1 MKKTLAIML
10 ALIMVLALV
19 PTVAFAEEPNKI
31 YVDATNG
38 KDDQEGVGT
47 TSDKAY
53 KSLDKAMEAAV
64 SGDTIYLAAGTYCG
78 NSANPSQAGNGAK
91 KNLTF
96 VGAGSDKTTWQ
107 IRAMENNTSGDGPCD
122 YSFDGSDRIT
132 FEKMTVVG
140 SVYPDGITI
149 KANDYQGFVR
159 INHLKLKDCTF
170 NGRADYWGY
179 ETTEFEN
186 VTFYAPGTEASGI
199 KGVGY
204 SLWTWT
210 GTEYTF
216 NNCTFNSAGKVINVY
231 HEDPKIATTINF
243 NNCTVSST
251 EPESLSVMNIND
263 TYVDSFT
270 INFNGKNTINDIKAD
285 GIHETDG
292 SHASAAKDTANKKKT
307 SEQATCSKLFE
318 FNMKYGNGN
327 NGKTTVKIDGQTV
340 WKGGQRVSHAIDTE
354 NDKYTD
360 GYKDNAFEIIKDD
373 TTGVYVKTCKYC
385 GYTEPFY
392 GELSNEIGL
401 KRTVRQGQEVKI
413 ETTNPKDTYKVNG
426 SSGITVDYTATM
438 DMTKLKWEKQ
448 GSLYDDEITPWQ
460 MLAMQPGWITKDTVV
475 FLKFTFDK
483 NIDLGTFQT
492 NYNNATTSE
501 AKEKLLKLESN
512 MFKIAD
518 EGGVQFDIEKR
529 EMTIKCNWNWNKE
542 TGHAPEPKITLN
554 GYGLPVKNDWNGS
567 KQIDIT
573 NSGCVS
579 GTVHIKNPGTEK
591 KVAMAE
597 IGPNVAVNQVSSA
610 TPSLDTIQIP
620 IVGGCKTDEFTLY
633 YGGGGSSGDSG
644 HSYYYPTTTPVP
656 VIVIPPKTGDMTVWQ
671 SILHFLG
678 IK

>member
-1 MKKTLAIML
+1 MKKTLALIL
-10 ALIMVLALV
+10 TFIMVLALV
-19 PTVAFAEEPNKI
+19 PSVALAADPVAWIGEKGYATLGEAVKDAE
-31 YVDATNG
+31 
-38 KDDQEGVGT
+38 
-47 TSDKAY
+47 
-53 KSLDKAMEAAV
+53 
-64 SGDTIYLAAGTYCG
+64 SGDTITLGEGDYSLYDVCGHTGALGSSKDYTAG
-78 NSANPSQAGNGAK
+78 K
-91 KNLTF
+91 DLTF
-96 VGAGSDKTTWQ
+96 IGKGEKTIWQ
-107 IRAMENNTSGDGPCD
+107 IGSKTPDPEKEKGEFNGD
-122 YSFDGSDRIT
+122 YSFDGAGTVT
-132 FEKMTVVG
+132 FKKMTLRA
-140 SVYPDGITI
+140 P
-149 KANDYQGFVR
+149 
-159 INHLKLKDCTF
+159 LKDSGKGWNYLGF
-170 NGRADYWGY
+170 IRADNTIVENCTMFGKTFYWGY
-179 ETTEFEN
+179 KSAKFTNTTFN
-186 VTFYAPGTEASGI
+186 CPDDDYA
-199 KGVGY
+199 
-204 SLWTWT
+204 LWTYSSPT
-210 GTEYTF
+210 MTF
-216 NNCTFNSAGKVINVY
+216 DNCTFNSSGKVINVY
-231 HEDPKIATTINF
+231 NEGGTKNVEVNF
-243 NNCTVSST
+243 NNCTVNSENT
-251 EPESLSVMNIND
+251 DSLSVMNIND
-263 TYVDSFT
+263 ALVDSFT
-270 INFNGKNTINDIKAD
+270 INFNGKNTIKGIKAD
-285 GIHETDG
+285 GIQKTDG
-292 SHASAAKDTANKKKT
+292 SHASAAQGSENGTKT

-327 NGKTTVKIDGQTV
+327 NKRTTVNIDGKTVWQDGKKV
-340 WKGGQRVSHAIDTE
+340 RHAIDTT

-401 KRTVRQGQEVKI
+401 KRTVRQNKNS
-413 ETTNPKDTYKVNG
+413 NPVPADDADPNKYKVAN

-460 MLAMQPGWITKDTVV
+460 MLAMQPGWITEDTVV

-554 GYGLPVKNDWNGS
+554 GYGLPVTNDWNGS
-567 KQIDIT
+567 KQINIE

-579 GTVHIKNPGTEK
+579 GTVHIKYINPRPDAK
-591 KVAMAE
+591 KIAE
-597 IGPNVAVNQVSSA
+597 TVHNVAANVQVQN
-610 TPSLDTIQIP
+610 TYPPVDNTIKIP

-633 YGGGGSSGDSG
+633 YGGGSSGDSG
-644 HSYYYPTTTPVP
+644 HSYYHPTTTPVP

>member
-1 MKKTLAIML
+1 MKKTLALIL
-10 ALIMVLALV
+10 TFIMVLALV
-19 PTVAFAEEPNKI
+19 PSVALAADPVAWIGEKGYATLGEAVKDAE
-31 YVDATNG
+31 
-38 KDDQEGVGT
+38 
-47 TSDKAY
+47 
-53 KSLDKAMEAAV
+53 
-64 SGDTIYLAAGTYCG
+64 SGDTITLGEGDYSLYDVCGHTGALGSSKDYTAG
-78 NSANPSQAGNGAK
+78 K
-91 KNLTF
+91 DLTF
-96 VGAGSDKTTWQ
+96 IGKGEKTIWQ
-107 IRAMENNTSGDGPCD
+107 IGSKTPDPEKEKGEFNGD
-122 YSFDGSDRIT
+122 YSFDGAGTVT
-132 FEKMTVVG
+132 FKKMTLRA
-140 SVYPDGITI
+140 P
-149 KANDYQGFVR
+149 
-159 INHLKLKDCTF
+159 LKDSGKGWNYLGFIRADNTIVENCTMFGKTFYGGYKSAKFTNTTF
-170 NGRADYWGY
+170 NCPDDDY
-179 ETTEFEN
+179 
-186 VTFYAPGTEASGI
+186 A
-199 KGVGY
+199 
-204 SLWTWT
+204 LWTYSSPT
-210 GTEYTF
+210 MTF
-216 NNCTFNSAGKVINVY
+216 DNCTFNSSGKVINVY
-231 HEDPKIATTINF
+231 NEGGTKNVEVNF
-243 NNCTVSST
+243 NNCTVNSENT
-251 EPESLSVMNIND
+251 DSLSVMNIND
-263 TYVDSFT
+263 ALVDSFT
-270 INFNGKNTINDIKAD
+270 INFNGKNTIKGIKAD
-285 GIHETDG
+285 GIQKTDG
-292 SHASAAKDTANKKKT
+292 SHASAAQGSENGRKT

-327 NGKTTVKIDGQTV
+327 NKRTTVNIDGKTVWQDGKKV
-340 WKGGQRVSHAIDTE
+340 RHAIDTT

-401 KRTVRQGQEVKI
+401 KRTVRQNKNS
-413 ETTNPKDTYKVNG
+413 NPVPADDADPNKYKVAN

-460 MLAMQPGWITKDTVV
+460 MLAMQPGWITEDTVV

-554 GYGLPVKNDWNGS
+554 GYDLPVTNDWNGS
-567 KQIDIT
+567 KQINIE

-579 GTVHIKNPGTEK
+579 GTVHIKYINPRPDAK
-591 KVAMAE
+591 KIAE
-597 IGPNVAVNQVSSA
+597 TVHNVAANVQVQN
-610 TPSLDTIQIP
+610 TYPPVDNTIKIP

-633 YGGGGSSGDSG
+633 YGGGSSGDNG
-644 HSYYYPTTTPVP
+644 GGYYHPTTTPVP

>member
-1 MKKTLAIML
+1 MKKTLALIL
-10 ALIMVLALV
+10 TFIMVLALV
-19 PTVAFAEEPNKI
+19 PTVAFAET
-31 YVDATNG
+31 YVAWIGETG
-38 KDDQEGVGT
+38 YET
-47 TSDKAY
+47 
-53 KSLDKAMEAAV
+53 LEAAV
-64 SGDTIYLAAGTYCG
+64 NAAESGATITLGEGEYTLYEK
-78 NSANPSQAGNGAK
+78 NANVLNK
-91 KNLTF
+91 DLTF
-96 VGAGSDKTTWQ
+96 VGQGADKTTYH
-107 IRAMENNTSGDGPCD
+107 IGAKDTSHSDGPCD
-122 YSFDGSDRIT
+122 YSLDGRGTDMKETVT
-132 FEKMTVVG
+132 FKDMTIDAG
-140 SVYPDGITI
+140 KYPKEQTERAHLHGLAGIDNI
-149 KANDYQGFVR
+149 VLDN
-159 INHLKLKDCTF
+159 CTF
-170 NGRADYWGY
+170 NGIASYWGY
-179 ETTEFEN
+179 ATTKFNN
-186 VTFYAPGTEASGI
+186 VIFNAPGTEASEI
-199 KGVGY
+199 KGVDY

-243 NNCTVSST
+243 NNCTVNST
-251 EPESLSVMNIND
+251 NPDSLSVMNIND
-263 TYVDSFT
+263 TYVQSFT
-270 INFNGKNTINDIKAD
+270 INFTGNNTINDIKAD
-285 GIHETDG
+285 GIQVTGG
-292 SHASAAKDTANKKKT
+292 SHASDAKDTITGKTVKKT

-327 NGKTTVKIDGQTV
+327 NKRTTVNIDGKTV
-340 WKGGQRVSHAIDTE
+340 WQNGKMLSHAIDTD

-360 GYKDNAFEIIKDD
+360 GYKDKAFDII
-373 TTGVYVKTCKYC
+373 TTPAGGYVKKCRYC

-448 GSLYDDEITPWQ
+448 GSLSAAIPNPWL
-460 MLAMQPGWITKDTVV
+460 MLATQPDWITEDTVV

-554 GYGLPVKNDWNGS
+554 GYGLPVTNDWNGS
-567 KQIDIT
+567 KQINIE

-579 GTVHIKNPGTEK
+579 GTVHIKYINPRPDAK
-591 KVAMAE
+591 KIAE
-597 IGPNVAVNQVSSA
+597 IVHNVAANVQVQNT
-610 TPSLDTIQIP
+610 TPPEISPTIQIP

-633 YGGGGSSGDSG
+633 YGGGSSGDSG
-644 HSYYYPTTTPVP
+644 GSSSGGGYYHPTTTPVP

-678 IK
+678 IR